1 MKRMHIDLSVE
12 DLDKNIK
19 FYTTMFGAE
28 PTIQHSD
35 YAKWRLEDPSVNFAV
50 SDKGRDSGLNHL
62 GLELDSDEEFTTKKS
77 ALEES

>member
-1 MKRMHIDLSVE
+1 MKRMHIHLSVD

-35 YAKWRLEDPSVNFAV
+35 YAKW
-50 SDKGRDSGLNHL
+50 
-62 GLELDSDEEFTTKKS
+62 
-77 ALEES
+77 